1 MESEEFYNNKM
12 RKILVMNDVQ
22 WKKVS
27 GGLPEEDKRC
37 SLEYCKKGMS
47 LYAIKYNQFMGV
59 ISDYFL
65 QDMQ

>member
-22 WKKVS
+22 WNKVFIS
-27 GGLPEEDKRC
+27 LSEEDKKYA
-37 SLEYCKKGMS
+37 SVHCKKRLS
-47 LYAIKYNQFMGV
+47 LYAIKYNQFMSV